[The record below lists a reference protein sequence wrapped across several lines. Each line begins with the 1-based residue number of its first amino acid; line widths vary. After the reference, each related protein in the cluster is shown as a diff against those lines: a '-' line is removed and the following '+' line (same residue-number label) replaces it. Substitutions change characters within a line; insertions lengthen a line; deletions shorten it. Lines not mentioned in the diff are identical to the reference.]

1 MVDTMHGRVSGW
13 MVRVEAGG
21 GACGVMNDVLAS
33 NSDAQGTAAQR
44 RVVGMGKLKLTPGCR
59 VAWEGACVAACTE
72 SPMHAMSQSHEAVTT
87 AVTRRAAQRRQH
99 MSGARIGHDKA
110 QSSPRYINE
119 SCVRRSVGGKIS
131 QRNGKIYL

>member
-1 MVDTMHGRVSGW
+1 MVSTTMCGSVSGW

-21 GACGVMNDVLAS
+21 GACGVTNDVLAS
-33 NSDAQGTAAQR
+33 NSDAQRLGAGW
-44 RVVGMGKLKLTPGCR
+44 VGMGKLKLTPGCR